1 MSTTGV
7 YVLDIFLLCSIICSL
22 MLLLKVFILANDPLM
37 PPLPIRLEDRSFFL
51 LDSRSSYLIFSIHKL
66 QVYTCTNIMSTLLK
80 LLADT
85 HTRKNAASF
94 QKKKG
99 EKNPERMRHSPSMN
113 VSPTK
118 LNNPNKAQNDVFSC
132 VWTRWLGQ
140 IAIIPVAEF
149 CSAVPLF
156 SVRPPLF

>member
-1 MSTTGV
+1 MLCCFLFMMSTTGV

-22 MLLLKVFILANDPLM
+22 VLLLKVFILANDPLM

-85 HTRKNAASF
+85 HTHT
-94 QKKKG
+94 KKCCEFPEEERG
-99 EKNPERMRHSPSMN
+99 KNPERMRHSPSMN

-132 VWTRWLGQ
+132 V
-140 IAIIPVAEF
+140 
-149 CSAVPLF
+149 
-156 SVRPPLF
+156 